1 MAKGT
6 KNGFK
11 TFIILLISLV
21 GAFILG
27 IGAVMLISPG
37 VSIFGLTY
45 ANNQGTIII
54 SDIEKNGV
62 VEDLRLSSY
71 DKIVIDAKDAKIF
84 IAYGADNANQSNF
97 SLQKN
102 SAGFYKNGS
111 KFEYSYLLTEEI
123 NNNEK
128 ILKFVLD
135 EPDYSFLK
143 IVNSTKL
150 YLNMSINDSGSQ
162 NKKIEIKTVSGDI
175 TLGVGTSASE
185 ITEQLVASELNVITE
200 KGNINL
206 SSYFDVSNDLNLKT
220 TSGYI
225 KINRDI
231 KTNNINLS
239 SETGRITTKSFVN
252 QNSSVNFL
260 TDNSTVEIE
269 NIEGDVYIDSK
280 SGIYKINT
288 IKGDLSASS
297 YVETTKF
304 NVKSVYG
311 NVYIAN
317 ENGRI
322 GVDINEVKGNINLS
336 TDNGS
341 IKLGNVCGQTFI
353 ATNSAPVDINV
364 SSDNISTI
372 LITTAT
378 GEVNANFRSV
388 KNTNKIITEK
398 GNINIKCLIDVS
410 FILNAKSDNG
420 TINLVW
426 QDKTIKGEQIDN
438 EIIGLPTQTE
448 LLILESISGN
458 ISIDRYSD

>member
-128 ILKFVLD
+128 ILNFVLD

-143 IVNSTKL
+143 IVNSPI
-150 YLNMSINDSGSQ
+150 MG
-162 NKKIEIKTVSGDI
+162 
-175 TLGVGTSASE
+175 
-185 ITEQLVASELNVITE
+185 
-200 KGNINL
+200 
-206 SSYFDVSNDLNLKT
+206 
-220 TSGYI
+220 
-225 KINRDI
+225 
-231 KTNNINLS
+231 
-239 SETGRITTKSFVN
+239 
-252 QNSSVNFL
+252 
-260 TDNSTVEIE
+260 
-269 NIEGDVYIDSK
+269 
-280 SGIYKINT
+280 
-288 IKGDLSASS
+288 
-297 YVETTKF
+297 
-304 NVKSVYG
+304 
-311 NVYIAN
+311 
-317 ENGRI
+317 
-322 GVDINEVKGNINLS
+322 
-336 TDNGS
+336 
-341 IKLGNVCGQTFI
+341 
-353 ATNSAPVDINV
+353 
-364 SSDNISTI
+364 
-372 LITTAT
+372 
-378 GEVNANFRSV
+378 
-388 KNTNKIITEK
+388 
-398 GNINIKCLIDVS
+398 
-410 FILNAKSDNG
+410 
-420 TINLVW
+420 
-426 QDKTIKGEQIDN
+426 
-438 EIIGLPTQTE
+438 
-448 LLILESISGN
+448 
-458 ISIDRYSD
+458 